1 MKLRPLDSIAEH
13 VGNTPLVRLQR
24 CLPSL
29 RNIEIWA
36 KLEWFNPGGSLK
48 DRAARSMIEDA
59 LAHGLPGCAGV
70 ALGVDRLMMAMLGT
84 QAIADVVAFD
94 FARA

>member
-29 RNIEIWA
+29 RNIE
-36 KLEWFNPGGSLK
+36 
-48 DRAARSMIEDA
+48 D
-59 LAHGLPGCAGV
+59 
-70 ALGVDRLMMAMLGT
+70 LGK
-84 QAIADVVAFD
+84 
-94 FARA
+94 ARAGSTRRVVEGSRRAVND